1 MGRLI
6 GVGVVLLLGFG
17 ILSTPVSAQSGSG
30 NRDRGFQLEQNFP
43 NPFNPVTRIPFVLRE
58 EMFEDGKPAV
68 VTIRV
73 YNVLRQLVAVPT
85 ALDHPS
91 GNATPVE
98 HLEYGTPGRHV
109 AYWDGLDKDG
119 RKVASGIYF
128 VLMWVNGQSP
138 LMMKVTVAK

>member
-1 MGRLI
+1 MGRFMS
-6 GVGVVLLLGFG
+6 VGVVLLLGFG

-43 NPFNPVTRIPFVLRE
+43 NPFNPVTRIPFTLRE
-58 EMFEDGKPAV
+58 ELFEVGKPVV
-68 VTIRV
+68 VTVRV

-98 HLEYGTPGRHV
+98 HLEYATPGRHV
-109 AYWDGLDKDG
+109 AYWDGLDRDG

-128 VLMWVNGQSP
+128 VLMWVNGEQGP
-138 LMMKVTVAK
+138 PRKITVAK

>member
-1 MGRLI
+1 MRRVF

-17 ILSTPVSAQSGSG
+17 IFSTPVSAQSGSG
-30 NRDRGFQLEQNFP
+30 NRGGFQLEQNYP
-43 NPFNPVTRIPFVLRE
+43 NPFNPTTKFPFKLGDE
-58 EMFEDGKPAV
+58 LFKDGQPV
-68 VTIRV
+68 EVTIRV

-91 GNATPVE
+91 GNATAVE
-98 HLEYGTPGRHV
+98 HLEYVTPGRHV

-128 VLMWVNGQSP
+128 VYMWVNREKPQ
-138 LMMKVTVAK
+138 VAKIIVAK

>member
-1 MGRLI
+1 MRRVF

-43 NPFNPVTRIPFVLRE
+43 NPFNPVTKIPFILRDE
-58 EMFEDGKPAV
+58 AFRDGKQAV

-98 HLEYGTPGRHV
+98 HLEYVTPGRHV

-128 VLMWVNGQSP
+128 VLMWVNGEQAPP
-138 LMMKVTVAK
+138 LKVTVRK

>member
-1 MGRLI
+1 MGRVF

-17 ILSTPVSAQSGSG
+17 IFSTPVTAQTGSG

-58 EMFEDGKPAV
+58 ELFQGGKPVA

-98 HLEYGTPGRHV
+98 GLEYATPGRHV

-119 RKVASGIYF
+119 RKVASGLYI
-128 VLMWVNGQSP
+128 VSLWVNGRQAP
-138 LMMKVTVAK
+138 PIRITVEK

>member
-1 MGRLI
+1 MRRVFS
-6 GVGVVLLLGFG
+6 VGVVLLLGFG
-17 ILSTPVSAQSGSG
+17 IFSTPVSAQSGSG
-30 NRDRGFQLEQNFP
+30 NRGGFQLEQNYP
-43 NPFNPVTRIPFVLRE
+43 NPFNPTTKFPFTLGDELFTGGQPVE
-58 EMFEDGKPAV
+58 

-98 HLEYGTPGRHV
+98 HLEYVTPGRHV
-109 AYWDGLDKDG
+109 AYWDGLDKDV

-128 VLMWVNGQSP
+128 VYMWVNREKP
-138 LMMKVTVAK
+138 VVKKITVAK

>member
-1 MGRLI
+1 MRRVFS
-6 GVGVVLLLGFG
+6 VGVVLLLGFG
-17 ILSTPVSAQSGSG
+17 IFSTPVSAQSGSG
-30 NRDRGFQLEQNFP
+30 NRGGFQLEQNYP
-43 NPFNPVTRIPFVLRE
+43 NPFNPTTKFPFTLGDELFMGGQPVE
-58 EMFEDGKPAV
+58 

-98 HLEYGTPGRHV
+98 HLEYVTPGRHV

-128 VLMWVNGQSP
+128 VYMWVNREKPQ
-138 LMMKVTVAK
+138 VAKIIVAK

>member
-1 MGRLI
+1 MRRVLS
-6 GVGVVLLLGFG
+6 VGVVLLLGFG
-17 ILSTPVSAQSGSG
+17 IFSTPVSAQAGSG
-30 NRDRGFQLEQNFP
+30 NRGGFQLGQNYP
-43 NPFNPVTRIPFVLRE
+43 NPFNPTTKIPFVLSE
-58 EMFEDGKPAV
+58 ELFRGGKPAV

-98 HLEYGTPGRHV
+98 HLEYVTPGRHV

-128 VLMWVNGQSP
+128 VYMWVNREKPQ
-138 LMMKVTVAK
+138 VAKIIVAK